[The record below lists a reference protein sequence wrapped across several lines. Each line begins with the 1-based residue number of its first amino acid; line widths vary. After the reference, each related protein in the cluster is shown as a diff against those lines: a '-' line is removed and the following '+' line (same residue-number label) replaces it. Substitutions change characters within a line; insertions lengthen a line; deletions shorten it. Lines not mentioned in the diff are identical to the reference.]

1 MSKGE
6 DIMNVFFNDDEIKY
20 LKMVMQQMKYSGDLK
35 AECILDKLRNKE
47 IHVDDKIK
55 VVKVGE
61 KYDNYKKLLGKT
73 GTVVNTSHF
82 ITVNIGG
89 IRYYIE
95 KEEIEVID

>member
-1 MSKGE
+1 MNITLNKD
-6 DIMNVFFNDDEIKY
+6 DIEFLNK
-20 LKMVMQQMKYSGDLK
+20 VMQQMKYSGDLK

-73 GTVVNTSHF
+73 GTVVNVGHF